1 MTSGGKPKSAFL
13 AEVTPLERL
22 RVRRQFLK
30 VAASGAKSAM
40 PGLVVQARPFDKESA
55 ESETIR
61 VGFTASKKVGNSVE
75 RNRARRRL
83 RALASE
89 VMPRHA
95 MPRYDYVLIGRKATL
110 SRPYLL
116 LRQDLETALK
126 RMKLIRPVDASLAKG
141 LPA

>member
-1 MTSGGKPKSAFL
+1 MKSGGSLKA
-13 AEVTPLERL
+13 TPLERL

-89 VMPRHA
+89 VMSIQA

-110 SRPYLL
+110 SRPYSL

-126 RMKLIRPVDASLAKG
+126 RMKLIRDAHAPRSEG
-141 LPA
+141 LSA